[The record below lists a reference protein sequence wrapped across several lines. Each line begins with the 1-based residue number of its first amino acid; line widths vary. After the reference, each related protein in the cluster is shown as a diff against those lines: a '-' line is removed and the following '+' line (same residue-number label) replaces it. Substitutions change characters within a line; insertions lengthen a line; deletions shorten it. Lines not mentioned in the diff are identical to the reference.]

1 MTWFAR
7 FAPREQFLIGLAAL
21 LTVVLMIWQFIISP
35 ILSGT
40 ESAER
45 ELAAAKR
52 DYVIVSAGLPKMKAQ
67 GGTQKSGFDRNAV
80 IETAR
85 TANVSI
91 SRMQPAA
98 DDSLQVWLDDSPAL
112 SVYTFLSELERR
124 YSTSTRKAQIT
135 RKDDGTVAAQ
145 FTFEPQ

>member
-1 MTWFAR
+1 
-7 FAPREQFLIGLAAL
+7 
-21 LTVVLMIWQFIISP
+21 
-35 ILSGT
+35 
-40 ESAER
+40 
-45 ELAAAKR
+45 
-52 DYVIVSAGLPKMKAQ
+52 MKAQ

-112 SVYTFLSELERR
+112 SVSLHLSP
-124 YSTSTRKAQIT
+124 S
-135 RKDDGTVAAQ
+135 DGRQKTLYNCV
-145 FTFEPQ
+145 